1 VTFELNVDSAA
12 SWVNA
17 HGLNPKG
24 VALSTSELAG
34 GVSASVVAVT
44 GEGIALVVK
53 QALPR
58 LRVADVWEASTK
70 RSLAEF
76 AALELLGELTPG
88 AVPRVLIQDPGDHAF
103 ALELLPASARNWQTE
118 IAEQRVHPEFGL
130 WAGRTLGSW
139 HAQTA
144 GRSGLSS
151 FESFETFEELR
162 LVPFHEAVMQRRPE
176 LAEAIAPYLA
186 ELRSVRRCLVSGD
199 YAPKNIVVEPGG
211 RCWVLDLEV
220 AHIGNPVFDL
230 GFFLSFVVLSA
241 VRWPTLTGDLREL
254 AAVAAVNGEIAS
266 ALVGGDA
273 SDQLAIDT
281 ILRELDGTPTL
292 ERLGA
297 KAVLAASVASA
308 VAAADAARQP
318 LWRALDPVGVPL
330 LPLPMVN
337 VVSGGAHARAVIDIQ
352 DVLVVPV
359 GASSFSEAIEWAAR
373 VRSATAEVLRS
384 HGHRVDLVADEGGL
398 AAPLP
403 TNRAAVEAVAAGI
416 QASGLAPG
424 EDAAIAIDVAATQ
437 FFDGQRYRLS
447 SEGKTLTADELVAE
461 LRAWC
466 DVVPIVSIEDPLAE
480 DDFEGWQVA
489 SRDLGDCQ
497 LVGDDLFVT
506 SPTRLANGIAAGI
519 ANAVLVKPNQIGTL
533 SDALTVVKDARAA
546 GYATVLSARSGET
559 EDAWLADLAVGWRTE
574 QIKVGSTTT
583 SERTTKWNRL
593 LRLEAEH
600 PEARFAGR
608 QALTRRGR

>member
-1 VTFELNVDSAA
+1 MTFELNVDSAA

-88 AVPRVLIQDPGDHAF
+88 AVPRVLLQDPGDHAF

-254 AAVAAVNGEIAS
+254 A
-266 ALVGGDA
+266 DRF
-273 SDQLAIDT
+273 LAGYD
-281 ILRELDGTPTL
+281 
-292 ERLGA
+292 
-297 KAVLAASVASA
+297 
-308 VAAADAARQP
+308 DAA
-318 LWRALDPVGVPL
+318 
-330 LPLPMVN
+330 
-337 VVSGGAHARAVIDIQ
+337 GAGFAGD
-352 DVLVVPV
+352 
-359 GASSFSEAIEWAAR
+359 
-373 VRSATAEVLRS
+373 
-384 HGHRVDLVADEGGL
+384 
-398 AAPLP
+398 
-403 TNRAAVEAVAAGI
+403 RAAVTGHAACLVLARTDGVSP
-416 QASGLAPG
+416 AAFLDDVSWSRAREVGVSLLSRPEEGLWSWA
-424 EDAAIAIDVAATQ
+424 
-437 FFDGQRYRLS
+437 
-447 SEGKTLTADELVAE
+447 
-461 LRAWC
+461 
-466 DVVPIVSIEDPLAE
+466 
-480 DDFEGWQVA
+480 
-489 SRDLGDCQ
+489 
-497 LVGDDLFVT
+497 
-506 SPTRLANGIAAGI
+506 
-519 ANAVLVKPNQIGTL
+519 
-533 SDALTVVKDARAA
+533 
-546 GYATVLSARSGET
+546 
-559 EDAWLADLAVGWRTE
+559 
-574 QIKVGSTTT
+574 
-583 SERTTKWNRL
+583 
-593 LRLEAEH
+593 
-600 PEARFAGR
+600 
-608 QALTRRGR
+608 